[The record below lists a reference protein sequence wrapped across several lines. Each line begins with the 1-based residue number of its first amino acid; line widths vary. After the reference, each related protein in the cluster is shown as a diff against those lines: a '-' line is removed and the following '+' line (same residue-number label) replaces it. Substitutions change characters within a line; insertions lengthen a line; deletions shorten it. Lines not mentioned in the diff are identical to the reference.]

1 MRNTTAASAKRICRT
16 KYDRITNGIG
26 KLDTILYVVYDLGC
40 CTRLTDLFHGIFECL
55 TILSLKNRLCSCT
68 DQSDIIFFKDAF
80 FL

>member
-1 MRNTTAASAKRICRT
+1 MCDTTAASAKRICRT
-16 KYDRITNGIG
+16 KYDRITDRIG
-26 KLDTILYVVYDLGC
+26 KPDTILYVVYNLGC

-55 TILSLKNRLCSCT
+55 TVLCLKNRFCCCT